1 MTRRTTRPA
10 AGAASRLESLLENVN
25 VEAMAE
31 MPSPADVHRRLPLTE
46 SAARTVLEGRRAL
59 RAILQRSDP
68 RLFVVVGPCSIHD
81 PKAALD
87 YAGRLRALADAVAGT
102 MLLVMRVYF
111 EKPRTS
117 VGWKGFVNDPYMDDT
132 FRIDEGIAK
141 ARELL
146 LAIAELGL
154 PAATEA
160 LDPIGPQYLSD
171 LIAWYAIGARTT
183 ESQTHREMASGL
195 SAPVGFKNGTDGDLE
210 VALNAI
216 RSARSPHGFLGVNAQ
231 GRTAVIRSR
240 GNPDGHLVLR
250 GGAGRPNY
258 DTVSVRIA
266 EQALER
272 AKLPANVVIDC
283 SHANAMKDHAMQPLV
298 FNDCVHQIRE
308 GNRSIVG
315 LMLESNIDAGNQ
327 PLTGDPGKLRYGVS
341 VTDPCIDW
349 RTTEELLLRAN
360 RELADALRA
369 RAA

>member
-195 SAPVGFKNGTDGDLE
+195 SAPVATWRSRST
-210 VALNAI
+210 
-216 RSARSPHGFLGVNAQ
+216 RSAR
-231 GRTAVIRSR
+231 
-240 GNPDGHLVLR
+240 
-250 GGAGRPNY
+250 
-258 DTVSVRIA
+258 
-266 EQALER
+266 
-272 AKLPANVVIDC
+272 
-283 SHANAMKDHAMQPLV
+283 
-298 FNDCVHQIRE
+298 
-308 GNRSIVG
+308 
-315 LMLESNIDAGNQ
+315 
-327 PLTGDPGKLRYGVS
+327 
-341 VTDPCIDW
+341 
-349 RTTEELLLRAN
+349 
-360 RELADALRA
+360 RA
-369 RAA
+369 RRTDSSASTRRAAPR